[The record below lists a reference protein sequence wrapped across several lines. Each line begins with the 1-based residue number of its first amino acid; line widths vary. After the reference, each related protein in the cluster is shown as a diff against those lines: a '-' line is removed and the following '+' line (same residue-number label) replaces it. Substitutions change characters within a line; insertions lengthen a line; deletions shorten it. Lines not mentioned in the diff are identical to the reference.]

1 MIDNM
6 NAGMITLYRGDRM
19 PRVAK
24 FTISLPGELAKFL
37 DECAKRWATN
47 RSGAVQRL
55 IQQQKEEE
63 IAELMVEGYQAMAED
78 NRREIKESFPAQ
90 AEVVLHDL

>member
-1 MIDNM
+1 MIDSM
-6 NAGMITLYRGDRM
+6 DISMIPSSRGDRV
-19 PRVAK
+19 PGVAK
-24 FTISLPGELAKFL
+24 FTISLPEELARFL

-55 IQQQKEEE
+55 IQRQKEEE
-63 IAELMVEGYQAMAED
+63 IAELMAEGYRVMAEE
-78 NRREIKESFPAQ
+78 NRREAEESLPAQ